1 MRRLQHRPQIQLL
14 NRRADRASRS
24 RYWRFFPE
32 VWIQLFKLANLPCGS
47 PTEIT
52 VPGVSHVRVG
62 DRFNTTRR
70 VEARGQLAGERLI
83 VDKAVC
89 AGRADGLFV
98 EALGIELAAL
108 NTCDLGAHQC
118 GAVFEILRAILR
130 PSCELSVMDGQSLEM
145 LPSLV
150 GYRGIAA
157 RRIGERTIEVILCR

>member
-1 MRRLQHRPQIQLL
+1 MRCLQYRPQIQLL

-32 VWIQLFKLANLPCGS
+32 VWIQFFKLANLPCGS

-52 VPGVSHVRVG
+52 VPGVSHVRMG

-70 VEARGQLAGERLI
+70 VEARRQLVGERLI

-98 EALGIELAAL
+98 EALGIEFAAL
-108 NTCDLGAHQC
+108 NACDLGAHQRC
-118 GAVFEILRAILR
+118 AVFEILRAILR
-130 PSCELSVMDGQSLEM
+130 PNFELSMMDGQSLEM
-145 LPSLV
+145 LLSLLV
-150 GYRGIAA
+150 YRGIAA
-157 RRIGERTIEVILCR
+157 RRV